1 LLPKI
6 QKFTTPNIFII
17 RLIRCLYPEAQAQM
31 ALADLIRQFSAYE
44 WMQPN
49 GYKIVCFVFDYAA
62 HVSLM
67 QATKQELR

>member
-1 LLPKI
+1 
-6 QKFTTPNIFII
+6 
-17 RLIRCLYPEAQAQM
+17 M